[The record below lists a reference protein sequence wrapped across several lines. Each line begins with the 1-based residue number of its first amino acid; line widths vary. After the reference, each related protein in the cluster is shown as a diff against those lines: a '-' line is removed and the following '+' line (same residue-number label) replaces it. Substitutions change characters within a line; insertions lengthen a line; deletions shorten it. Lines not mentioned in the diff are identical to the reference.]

1 MIVSYQVSPLMIT
14 LPSVA
19 PAGSEMLIPRSTVPP
34 RLATVSASSAMVSV
48 GPVPE
53 PWLGLCKFSVTG
65 SDVPVAAE
73 LASVAV
79 NTLSPWLAKVTPAD
93 QLPLELTVAV
103 PMAVVPSRIV
113 TIEPASATSTV
124 PAIVWLACETTPPP
138 W

>member
-1 MIVSYQVSPLMIT
+1 
-14 LPSVA
+14 
-19 PAGSEMLIPRSTVPP
+19 
-34 RLATVSASSAMVSV
+34 MVSV

-65 SDVPVAAE
+65 SDVPVPAE

-93 QLPLELTVAV
+93 QLPLESTVAV

-138 W
+138 VVMATVGAPATGGVKVRVIALDVPVPPALLSVAVIVLPP